1 MSRSV
6 VVALSVALCV
16 GAMSS
21 LAQQESGSLSSVSL
35 EEALIFSAPNGG
47 SANISPGTYA
57 IGVTDEGH
65 LALVP
70 VMGGRAFLVAA
81 ATGAHGQEVEEAV
94 ALLVAAD
101 DGVAHH
107 LVLLLP
113 EGELFEAVG
122 SRGGVA
128 TRGVRLLNP
137 SQLQNATV
145 DRLAVQRL
153 QLEAQLQQS
162 EVLSM
167 NRLGIAAQSPI
178 DPTGPPHFEVIDIN
192 LRPAVP
198 YASDRACTEVE
209 VTIRNVGGDI
219 PLAGLSSV
227 ARSLG
232 MEVSA
237 SPNSPLTW
245 VTVRYG
251 RPVDPLEKAGSV
263 ATFTFPLSYPPYS
276 SPGRVGTL
284 LKPLVGHALRI
295 RAEMSYS
302 LNPGQ
307 GTGLSASKE
316 VVCN

>member
-1 MSRSV
+1 
-6 VVALSVALCV
+6 
-16 GAMSS
+16 MSS

-47 SANISPGTYA
+47 PVNLSPGTYA
-57 IGVTDEGH
+57 IGVTEEGH

-70 VMGGRAFLVAA
+70 VMGGRAFLLAA
-81 ATGAHGQEVEEAV
+81 ATGAHGQDVEEAV

-101 DGVAHH
+101 DGAAHH

-128 TRGVRLLNP
+128 TRGVRRLSL
-137 SQLQNATV
+137 SQLQNATA

-153 QLEAQLQQS
+153 EPQAQLQVQLQQS
-162 EVLSM
+162 EVLTMS
-167 NRLGIAAQSPI
+167 RPLGIAAQSPI
-178 DPTGPPHFEVIDIN
+178 DPTASPHLEVIDIN

-198 YASDRACTEVE
+198 YASARACTEVE

-219 PLAGLSSV
+219 PLADLSSV
-227 ARSLG
+227 ARGLS

-237 SPNSPLTW
+237 SPNYPLSW
-245 VTVRYG
+245 VMVRYG
-251 RPVDPLEKAGSV
+251 RPVDPLEKAGSI
-263 ATFTFPLSYPPYS
+263 ANFTFPLSYPPYTS
-276 SPGRVGTL
+276 AGQIGNL
-284 LKPLVGHALRI
+284 LYPLLGHALRI
-295 RAEMSYS
+295 RAVMSCS

-316 VVCN
+316 VVCSE